1 MSMSG
6 MSTKVSGTAMSGRHI
21 PHTTMSH
28 GRLLK
33 SHCPFST
40 SVLIPAA
47 SIANTPNELDSAPP
61 RLLKLARMANVVASM
76 FFGHILL
83 MSTVLGMNAI
93 MITMGSKM
101 VSPIR

>member
-1 MSMSG
+1 
-6 MSTKVSGTAMSGRHI
+6 MSTNVSGTATSGRHI

-33 SHCPFST
+33 SHCPLST

-47 SIANTPNELDSAPP
+47 CIANTPNELDNAPP

-83 MSTVLGMNAI
+83 MSTVLGMKAI
-93 MITMGSKM
+93 INTMGSRI
-101 VSPIR
+101 VSPIK